1 MTIRLAR
8 LRTALSLATLI
19 AGAAFP
25 ILSQEP
31 PAQPPVTTPPP
42 GNTGTPTTPGRTTTP
57 GTMDPTRQNPNDRMN
72 RFPEQP
78 RPIFLSGKVMLDDG
92 TPPPDSVVIERV
104 CNGNPRAEAYTD
116 SKGRFSFQLGQN
128 QGVLQDASMSSAG
141 GGGFGGFGNEGGI
154 GGANRSDTG
163 GFGGFGG
170 SRNGPSERDLMGCE
184 IRAALPGF
192 RSDIVNL
199 SGRRAFDN
207 PDVGTIILHRLAN
220 VEGTTISA
228 TSLNAPKDAKKAYEK
243 GRDLLKKKKMP
254 EAEKELEKAVQIYP
268 KYSVAWF
275 ELGRIRESRNEV
287 ESARKAYGEALAADA
302 KFVKP
307 YHQLAG
313 LSLKEQKWQDV
324 ADTTS
329 RLIKLDPVDYPDAY
343 FYNSV
348 ANYYLKNFDAAE
360 KSAREAQKLDTRN
373 RIPKTNQLLGVI
385 LAEKQDFT
393 GAAEYIKKYL
403 TFLPA
408 GKEADNAKNQL
419 IELEKMTAAP
429 AQQQP

>member
-1 MTIRLAR
+1 
-8 LRTALSLATLI
+8 
-19 AGAAFP
+19 
-25 ILSQEP
+25 
-31 PAQPPVTTPPP
+31 
-42 GNTGTPTTPGRTTTP
+42 
-57 GTMDPTRQNPNDRMN
+57 MN

-128 QGVLQDASMSSAG
+128 QGVMQDASMSSNRGDFG
-141 GGGFGGFGNEGGI
+141 GLGNAGGFGGMNQ
-154 GGANRSDTG
+154 SDMG
-163 GFGGFGG
+163 GFGTRGG
-170 SRNGPSERDLMGCE
+170 GISERDLMGCE

-192 RSDIVNL
+192 RSDVVSL

-207 PDVGTIILHRLAN
+207 PDIGTIVLHRMGN
-220 VEGTTISA
+220 VEGLTISA
-228 TSLNAPKDAKKAYEK
+228 TSLQAPKDAKKAYEK
-243 GRDLLKKKKMP
+243 SRDLLKKKKTQ
-254 EAEKELEKAVQIYP
+254 EAEKELEKAVEIYP
-268 KYSVAWF
+268 KYSVAWYQ
-275 ELGRIRESRNEV
+275 LGLVREGRNDV
-287 ESARKAYGEALAADA
+287 EGARKAYGSALAADA

-324 ADTTS
+324 ADTTG

-348 ANYYLKNFDAAE
+348 ANYYLKNYDAAE
-360 KSAREAQKLDTRN
+360 KSVREAQKLDSRN

-385 LAEKQDFT
+385 LAEKQDFA
-393 GAAEYIKKYL
+393 GAAEQIKKYL
-403 TFLPA
+403 TFLPE
-408 GKEADNAKNQL
+408 GKEAETAKKQL
-419 IELEKMTAAP
+419 VELEKLTSNTAP
-429 AQQQP
+429 AQGQQQEEKTQDDKP

>member
-1 MTIRLAR
+1 MIRLTR
-8 LRTALSLATLI
+8 LHIALRLAAMI
-19 AGAAFP
+19 AGAVLP
-25 ILSQEP
+25 ILSQQP
-31 PAQPPVTTPPP
+31 PTQPPVTTTPP
-42 GNTGTPTTPGRTTTP
+42 GNTGTTPTPGRTPIP
-57 GTMDPTRQNPNDRMN
+57 GTTDPTRQNPNDQMN

-141 GGGFGGFGNEGGI
+141 GGGFGGLGNEGGI
-154 GGANRSDTG
+154 GGANRSDVG

-170 SRNGPSERDLMGCE
+170 SRNGISERDLMGCE

-192 RSDIVNL
+192 RSDVVNL

-207 PDVGTIILHRLAN
+207 PDIGTIILHRMGN

-243 GRDLLKKKKMP
+243 ARDLLKKKKAP
-254 EAEKELEKAVQIYP
+254 EAEKELEKAVQLYP

-385 LAEKQDFT
+385 LAEKQDFA
-393 GAAEYIKKYL
+393 GAAEHIKKYL
-403 TFLPA
+403 SFLPA

-419 IELEKMTAAP
+419 IELEKMAATP
-429 AQQQP
+429 APQ

>member
-1 MTIRLAR
+1 
-8 LRTALSLATLI
+8 
-19 AGAAFP
+19 
-25 ILSQEP
+25 
-31 PAQPPVTTPPP
+31 
-42 GNTGTPTTPGRTTTP
+42 
-57 GTMDPTRQNPNDRMN
+57 MN
-72 RFPEQP
+72 RFPEQA

-128 QGVLQDASMSSAG
+128 QGVLQDASMGSTGGGFG
-141 GGGFGGFGNEGGI
+141 GGGFGNQGG
-154 GGANRSDTG
+154 GLGSNRSDM
-163 GFGGFGG
+163 GGFGG
-170 SRNGPSERDLMGCE
+170 SRNGISERDLSGCD

-192 RSDIVNL
+192 RSDVINL

-207 PDVGTIILHRLAN
+207 PDLGTIILHRMGN
-220 VEGTTISA
+220 VEGVTISA

-243 GRDLLKKKKMP
+243 GRDLLKKKKTP
-254 EAEKELEKAVQIYP
+254 EAEKELEKAVEIYP

-275 ELGRIRESRNEV
+275 ELGRIRESRSDIEG
-287 ESARKAYGEALAADA
+287 ARKAYGEALAADS

-307 YHQLAG
+307 YHQLAA

-329 RLIKLDPVDYPDAY
+329 RLIKLDPVDYADAY

-348 ANYYLKNFDAAE
+348 ANYYLKNYDVAE

-373 RIPKTNQLLGVI
+373 QMPKTNQLLGVI
-385 LAEKQDFT
+385 LAEKQDFA

-403 TFLPA
+403 TFLPE
-408 GKEADNAKNQL
+408 GKEAETAKKQL

-429 AQQQP
+429 APAQPQP

>member
-1 MTIRLAR
+1 
-8 LRTALSLATLI
+8 
-19 AGAAFP
+19 
-25 ILSQEP
+25 
-31 PAQPPVTTPPP
+31 
-42 GNTGTPTTPGRTTTP
+42 
-57 GTMDPTRQNPNDRMN
+57 MN
-72 RFPEQP
+72 RFPEQA

-141 GGGFGGFGNEGGI
+141 GGGFGGFGNEGGGI
-154 GGANRSDTG
+154 GGRSQSDV
-163 GFGGFGG
+163 GGFGG
-170 SRNGPSERDLMGCE
+170 SRSGPSERDLMGCE
-184 IRAALPGF
+184 IRASLPGF
-192 RSDIVNL
+192 RSDVVNL

-207 PDVGTIILHRLAN
+207 PDLGTIILHRMGN

-243 GRDLLKKKKMP
+243 GRDLLKKKKAP

-268 KYSVAWF
+268 KYSVAWY

-348 ANYYLKNFDAAE
+348 ANYYLKNFDVAE

-385 LAEKQDFT
+385 LAEKQDFA
-393 GAAEYIKKYL
+393 GAAENIKKYL

-408 GKEADNAKNQL
+408 GQEAETAKKQL

-429 AQQQP
+429 APAQEPQ